1 MADKGVMW
9 QLLLDVRVFKHL
21 QQEILL
27 EIVSLILLSM
37 LLVLR
42 LSSYQLPSLT
52 CRTLLLYLLQKKK
65 KKKKKKWHCISHP
78 LLRHFNMR
86 NS

>member
-27 EIVSLILLSM
+27 KIVSLILLSM

-42 LSSYQLPSLT
+42 LSSYQLPSLH
-52 CRTLLLYLLQKKK
+52 L
-65 KKKKKKWHCISHP
+65 
-78 LLRHFNMR
+78 
-86 NS
+86 

>member
-9 QLLLDVRVFKHL
+9 QLLLYVRVLEHL

-42 LSSYQLPSLT
+42 LSSHQLPSLH
-52 CRTLLLYLLQKKK
+52 L
-65 KKKKKKWHCISHP
+65 
-78 LLRHFNMR
+78 
-86 NS
+86 

>member
-9 QLLLDVRVFKHL
+9 QLLLDVRVFKQL

-42 LSSYQLPSLT
+42 LSSYQLASLH
-52 CRTLLLYLLQKKK
+52 L
-65 KKKKKKWHCISHP
+65 
-78 LLRHFNMR
+78 
-86 NS
+86 